1 MFFLTD
7 QMVCQDIASTLLF
20 LNSNKDHQKLN
31 KNSFFNKHLL
41 LSNQFIGINYHLM
54 NISILLVLI
63 SAVFLFLGQF
73 TLALIFFIS
82 AVLFFLIVFV
92 FGRFFDHLYW
102 ENKNNTINNE
112 SDLNHT
118 DNKLSQFLYEQYLK
132 GVYWNDKRK
141 NR

>member
-1 MFFLTD
+1 
-7 QMVCQDIASTLLF
+7 
-20 LNSNKDHQKLN
+20 
-31 KNSFFNKHLL
+31 
-41 LSNQFIGINYHLM
+41 M

-63 SAVFLFLGQF
+63 SAALLFLGQF

-82 AVLFFLIVFV
+82 AILFFLIVFV

-102 ENKNNTINNE
+102 ENKNKTISNE
-112 SDLNHT
+112 SHLNHT

>member
-1 MFFLTD
+1 M
-7 QMVCQDIASTLLF
+7 LLF

-31 KNSFFNKHLL
+31 KNPFFNKHLL

-63 SAVFLFLGQF
+63 SAAFLFLGQF

-102 ENKNNTINNE
+102 ESKNNTINNE

>member
-1 MFFLTD
+1 MNITFFL
-7 QMVCQDIASTLLF
+7 V
-20 LNSNKDHQKLN
+20 
-31 KNSFFNKHLL
+31 
-41 LSNQFIGINYHLM
+41 
-54 NISILLVLI
+54 LV
-63 SAVFLFLGQF
+63 SAVLLFLGQF

-102 ENKNNTINNE
+102 ENKSNSMNNE
-112 SDLNHT
+112 SDLDHT
-118 DNKLSQFLYEQYLK
+118 ENKLSKFLYEQYLK

>member
-1 MFFLTD
+1 MYKGKF
-7 QMVCQDIASTLLF
+7 M
-20 LNSNKDHQKLN
+20 
-31 KNSFFNKHLL
+31 
-41 LSNQFIGINYHLM
+41 LSN
-54 NISILLVLI
+54 
-63 SAVFLFLGQF
+63 SAKIVY
-73 TLALIFFIS
+73 
-82 AVLFFLIVFV
+82 LFFLIVFV

>member
-1 MFFLTD
+1 
-7 QMVCQDIASTLLF
+7 
-20 LNSNKDHQKLN
+20 
-31 KNSFFNKHLL
+31 
-41 LSNQFIGINYHLM
+41 M
-54 NISILLVLI
+54 NITILLVFI
-63 SAVFLFLGQF
+63 SAVLLFLGQF

-102 ENKNNTINNE
+102 ENKNNSINNK
-112 SDLNHT
+112 SGLDHT

>member
-1 MFFLTD
+1 
-7 QMVCQDIASTLLF
+7 
-20 LNSNKDHQKLN
+20 
-31 KNSFFNKHLL
+31 
-41 LSNQFIGINYHLM
+41 M

-63 SAVFLFLGQF
+63 SAVLLFMGQF
-73 TLALIFFIS
+73 ILALIFFIS

-102 ENKNNTINNE
+102 ENKNNSINDQGN
-112 SDLNHT
+112 LNHT

-132 GVYWNDKRK
+132 GVYWNDRRK

>member
-1 MFFLTD
+1 MYISIFL
-7 QMVCQDIASTLLF
+7 V
-20 LNSNKDHQKLN
+20 
-31 KNSFFNKHLL
+31 L
-41 LSNQFIGINYHLM
+41 LSAAL
-54 NISILLVLI
+54 
-63 SAVFLFLGQF
+63 VFLEQF

-82 AVLFFLIVFV
+82 AILFFLIVFV

-102 ENKNNTINNE
+102 ENKSNSMNNE
-112 SDLNHT
+112 SGLDHT

>member
-1 MFFLTD
+1 MYISIFL
-7 QMVCQDIASTLLF
+7 V
-20 LNSNKDHQKLN
+20 
-31 KNSFFNKHLL
+31 L
-41 LSNQFIGINYHLM
+41 LSAA
-54 NISILLVLI
+54 LV
-63 SAVFLFLGQF
+63 FFEQF

-102 ENKNNTINNE
+102 ENKSNSMNNE
-112 SDLNHT
+112 SGLDHT
-118 DNKLSQFLYEQYLK
+118 DNKLSQFLYEQYLR

>member
-1 MFFLTD
+1 M
-7 QMVCQDIASTLLF
+7 
-20 LNSNKDHQKLN
+20 
-31 KNSFFNKHLL
+31 
-41 LSNQFIGINYHLM
+41 Y
-54 NISILLVLI
+54 ISILLVLL
-63 SAVFLFLGQF
+63 SAALVFLEQF

-82 AVLFFLIVFV
+82 AILFFLIVFV

-102 ENKNNTINNE
+102 ENKTNSMNNE
-112 SDLNHT
+112 SGLDHT

>member
-1 MFFLTD
+1 
-7 QMVCQDIASTLLF
+7 
-20 LNSNKDHQKLN
+20 
-31 KNSFFNKHLL
+31 
-41 LSNQFIGINYHLM
+41 M

-63 SAVFLFLGQF
+63 SAALLFLGQF

-102 ENKNNTINNE
+102 ENKNNTINHE
-112 SDLNHT
+112 SDLDHT

>member
-1 MFFLTD
+1 
-7 QMVCQDIASTLLF
+7 
-20 LNSNKDHQKLN
+20 
-31 KNSFFNKHLL
+31 
-41 LSNQFIGINYHLM
+41 M

-63 SAVFLFLGQF
+63 SVVLLFMGQF
-73 TLALIFFIS
+73 ILALIFVIS

-102 ENKNNTINNE
+102 ENKNNSINDQGNL
-112 SDLNHT
+112 DHT

-132 GVYWNDKRK
+132 GVYWNDRRK

>member
-1 MFFLTD
+1 
-7 QMVCQDIASTLLF
+7 
-20 LNSNKDHQKLN
+20 
-31 KNSFFNKHLL
+31 
-41 LSNQFIGINYHLM
+41 M

-63 SAVFLFLGQF
+63 SVVLLFMGQF
-73 TLALIFFIS
+73 ILALIFVIS
-82 AVLFFLIVFV
+82 AVLFFLIVFFFV
-92 FGRFFDHLYW
+92 RFFDLFYW

>member
-1 MFFLTD
+1 
-7 QMVCQDIASTLLF
+7 
-20 LNSNKDHQKLN
+20 
-31 KNSFFNKHLL
+31 
-41 LSNQFIGINYHLM
+41 M
-54 NISILLVLI
+54 NITILLVFI
-63 SAVFLFLGQF
+63 SAVLLFLGQF

-102 ENKNNTINNE
+102 ENKSNSMNNE
-112 SDLNHT
+112 SGLDHT
-118 DNKLSQFLYEQYLK
+118 DNKLSQFLYEQYLR